1 MADSASTL
9 WSDGAKLASASG
21 GAVARQTVRDGDDD
35 AEFCRFVVGNA
46 AECTMDSG
54 GVLCGGRDLV
64 MEFAKSLTGIR
75 MNQ

>member
-1 MADSASTL
+1 MADSTSAL

-21 GAVARQTVRDGDDD
+21 GTAARQTVRDGDDD
-35 AEFCRFVVGNA
+35 GEFCRFVLDNA
-46 AECTMDSG
+46 VERKLDSG

-64 MEFAKSLTGIR
+64 VEFAKSLTGIR